1 MNLKELQEIGEV
13 RCKIEHVIHD
23 NHGDR
28 WIASLNAEVT
38 PQRDS
43 GILTSA
49 VGFGDTERQA
59 TLELIKFL
67 RGKILVTRVG
77 QFKVP
82 KTLVA

>member
-13 RCKIEHVIHD
+13 TLKIEHPIHD
-23 NHGDR
+23 NRGDR
-28 WIASLNAEVT
+28 WIASLNGEVK

-43 GILTSA
+43 GILTGA

-59 TLELIKFL
+59 TLELIKQL
-67 RGKILVTRVG
+67 RGKILVTKVG